1 MAIPSILSN
10 PAFSSPSTTSDEI
23 NENALKVL
31 GLRSL
36 FEKICSNLNPK
47 DMSNLLQTCKIIKN
61 THDHLKESNPN
72 HYHLLF
78 AKVFGYIDEDKT
90 CSNIEKV
97 LKKASRSNNLTLIH
111 ALMKLNKFKEIKPNS
126 LGWALEKASKKG
138 YLNIVQALIASEK
151 FKEISLPCLNRVLRT
166 SHLPIIEVLTPQYYL
181 LKKASTVNMHSLGW
195 SLKRHSGNGELNMIQ
210 ALIRFHGFQEV
221 SSDDLG
227 WALENAVSNNHL
239 PIVEAFIESG
249 RFQEIDSYYL
259 GWSLR
264 EASEK
269 GHLPIVQALIASND
283 EFQKISPDD
292 LGWALENASRHSCI
306 YILED
311 IGFQNDDLKSS
322 FPFLAERGSKEGY
335 PLVVK
340 ALIESTRFHEIDSH
354 YLSLALIEAA
364 ENGELGIVE
373 TLITSNKFQEVSS
386 DNLSKASNKALEKG
400 YTSIVEALN
409 NLHIGV

>member
-1 MAIPSILSN
+1 M
-10 PAFSSPSTTSDEI
+10 
-23 NENALKVL
+23 
-31 GLRSL
+31 
-36 FEKICSNLNPK
+36 
-47 DMSNLLQTCKIIKN
+47 
-61 THDHLKESNPN
+61 
-72 HYHLLF
+72 
-78 AKVFGYIDEDKT
+78 
-90 CSNIEKV
+90 
-97 LKKASRSNNLTLIH
+97 
-111 ALMKLNKFKEIKPNS
+111 
-126 LGWALEKASKKG
+126 
-138 YLNIVQALIASEK
+138 
-151 FKEISLPCLNRVLRT
+151 
-166 SHLPIIEVLTPQYYL
+166 
-181 LKKASTVNMHSLGW
+181 
-195 SLKRHSGNGELNMIQ
+195 
-210 ALIRFHGFQEV
+210 
-221 SSDDLG
+221 
-227 WALENAVSNNHL
+227 ENAVSNNHL
-239 PIVEAFIESG
+239 PIVQAFIESG

-311 IGFQNDDLKSS
+311 IGFQNDDLKSP
-322 FPFLAERGSKEGY
+322 FPIWSERGSKESY
-335 PLVVK
+335 PLIVQ
-340 ALIESTRFHEIDSH
+340 AIITSNRFHEIEPH

-364 ENGELGIVE
+364 ENGELDIVE